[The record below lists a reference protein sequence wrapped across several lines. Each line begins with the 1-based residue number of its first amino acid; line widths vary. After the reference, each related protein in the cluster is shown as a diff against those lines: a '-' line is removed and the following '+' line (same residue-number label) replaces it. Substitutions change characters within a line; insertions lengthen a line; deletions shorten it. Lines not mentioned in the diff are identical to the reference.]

1 MGKPGRQANFE
12 LLRIIAMFMVVI
24 LHWNTNSGLLLDV
37 GSPVTGAGVW
47 SLVTESVC
55 IVAVN
60 VYVLISGYF
69 LSSCTF
75 SFRRVAQVLVQTLF
89 YTVLIPPVLALVGV
103 LSWSKVLNPYH
114 IWNSIFPVQSGHYWF
129 VSAYV
134 VLCLLSPFFNAGL
147 ETLSPKRM
155 QQLLAALLLFFCIG
169 KSFSPLQFALDRFG
183 YDLGWFA
190 VLYLTGG
197 YLKKYGMPR
206 LDSFPKNIALY
217 AGCTLGTFL
226 LELLLLPLAGRL
238 TGLTYY
244 ASVPF
249 HYNALFA
256 YLAAVG
262 LFGAFAVLKVKEGR
276 FADRVR
282 FWSPAVF
289 GVYLIH
295 QQTDIAQRWFAWVN
309 ALTGRLGDFWNI
321 VPGETGVT
329 AGRMLLVLLVQSVI
343 VFAVCIGI
351 ERLRLC
357 VFDRIGKSCGR
368 FAAK

>member
-1 MGKPGRQANFE
+1 MRREYSTAHFWNTLRARKGGDMGKPGRQANFE

-103 LSWSKVLNPYH
+103 LSWSEVLNPYH

-155 QQLLAALLLFFCIG
+155 QQ
-169 KSFSPLQFALDRFG
+169 P
-183 YDLGWFA
+183 
-190 VLYLTGG
+190 TGG
-197 YLKKYGMPR
+197 HPAHETALHAGGLHDVHQVVFHIVGDLHLTVSCADIGRFLRRDHRVQLAEHR
-206 LDSFPKNIALY
+206 LRRR
-217 AGCTLGTFL
+217 AGQHFH
-226 LELLLLPLAGRL
+226 LLLPVH
-238 TGLTYY
+238 
-244 ASVPF
+244 VP
-249 HYNALFA
+249 
-256 YLAAVG
+256 
-262 LFGAFAVLKVKEGR
+262 
-276 FADRVR
+276 
-282 FWSPAVF
+282 
-289 GVYLIH
+289 
-295 QQTDIAQRWFAWVN
+295 Q
-309 ALTGRLGDFWNI
+309 
-321 VPGETGVT
+321 
-329 AGRMLLVLLVQSVI
+329 
-343 VFAVCIGI
+343 
-351 ERLRLC
+351 
-357 VFDRIGKSCGR
+357 
-368 FAAK
+368 